1 MSLLIKGG
9 TVVTAEETYRAD
21 VYCAEGTIQAIG
33 ENLEAPGGAEMVDAG
48 EALVIPGG
56 IDPHTHMELP
66 FMGTVTADDF
76 MSGPSAALA
85 GGTTM
90 IIDFVIPSPEQSLL
104 EAYDTWMSN
113 AEKAPADYSFHV
125 AITWWSDQVREEM
138 GTLTRERGVNSFKHF
153 MAYKGAIMLDDE
165 VLLNSFDRCQ
175 ELGAMATVH
184 AENGELIDYL
194 QKKLFAMG
202 ITGPEG
208 HVQSRPP
215 EVEGEATQRVI
226 TVAGTVNA
234 PLYVV
239 HCSCKQSLAA
249 IATARANGQAVYGE
263 ALVQHL
269 VIDESTHYLP
279 DFTQAAAH
287 VMSPPFRSKE
297 HRDAIWGGLQSGTLQ
312 TTASDHCAFCA
323 PQKALGKDNFAM
335 MPNGCGG
342 IEDRMS
348 VLWDQGVKTGLLTP
362 NDFVRATSTAAAK
375 IFNVHP
381 RKGEIR
387 VGADADIAIWDPNA
401 TRTISASTH
410 HSNMDFNLYEGM
422 TVTGIS
428 RATISQGKQVWDG
441 KDLKVEKGVGR
452 YIPRPTYS
460 KVFDRVKTFAE
471 LNAPR
476 RVERAQAAE

>member
-1 MSLLIKGG
+1 MSLLIRGG

-21 VYCAEGTIQAIG
+21 VYCAEGVIQAIG
-33 ENLEAPGGAEMVDAG
+33 EDLEAPTGAEVVDAG

-104 EAYDTWMSN
+104 EAYDTWMAN

-165 VLLNSFDRCQ
+165 ALLNSFERCQ

-184 AENGELIDYL
+184 AENGEMIYHL
-194 QKKLFAMG
+194 QNKLLAMG

-226 TVAGTVNA
+226 TVAGVVNA

-249 IATARANGQAVYGE
+249 IARARANGQAVYGE
-263 ALVQHL
+263 ALAQHL

-279 DFTQAAAH
+279 DFTMAAAH
-287 VMSPPFRSKE
+287 VMSPPFRTKE
-297 HRDAIWGGLQSGTLQ
+297 HRDALWGGLQSGTLQ

-323 PQKALGKDNFAM
+323 PQKALGKDDFTL

-348 VLWDQGVKTGLLTP
+348 VLWDQGVKTDLLTA
-362 NDFVRATSTAAAK
+362 NDFVRVTSTATAK
-375 IFNVHP
+375 IFNIHP
-381 RKGEIR
+381 RKGSVS
-387 VGADADIAIWDPNA
+387 VGADADLTVWDPNA
-401 TRTISASTH
+401 SRTVSVKTH

-422 TVTGIS
+422 TLTGIA
-428 RATISQGKQVWDG
+428 RATISQGKQLWDG
-441 KDLKVEKGVGR
+441 KELKVEKGVGR

-460 KVFDRVKTFAE
+460 SVFERVKTFRE

-476 RVERAQAAE
+476 RVERARAAE

>member
-1 MSLLIKGG
+1 MSLLIKDG

-21 VYCAEGTIQAIG
+21 VYCAEGAIQAIG
-33 ENLEAPGGAEMVDAG
+33 ENLEAPTGAEVVDAG

-76 MSGPSAALA
+76 MSGPSSALA

-90 IIDFVIPSPEQSLL
+90 IIDFVIPNPEQSLL
-104 EAYDTWMSN
+104 EAYDFWMNN
-113 AEKAPADYSFHV
+113 AQKAPSDYSFHV
-125 AITWWSDQVREEM
+125 AITWWSDQVAKEM
-138 GTLTRERGVNSFKHF
+138 GVLTRERGVNSFKHF

-165 VLLNSFDRCQ
+165 ILLNSFDRCQ

-184 AENGELIDYL
+184 AENGEMIYHL
-194 QKKLFAMG
+194 QNKLLAMG

-215 EVEGEATQRVI
+215 EVEGEATNRVI
-226 TVAGTVNA
+226 TVAGVANA

-249 IATARANGQAVYGE
+249 IAQARANGQAVYGE
-263 ALVQHL
+263 CLVQHL

-323 PQKALGKDNFAM
+323 PQKALGRDNFTL

-348 VLWDQGVKTGLLTP
+348 VLWDQGVKTGKLTP

-375 IFNVHP
+375 IFNIHP
-381 RKGEIR
+381 RKGSVS
-387 VGADADIAIWDPNA
+387 VGADADLTVWDPNA
-401 TRTISASTH
+401 SRTISVKTH

-422 TVTGIS
+422 TVTGIA

-441 KDLKVEKGVGR
+441 KELKVEKGVGR

-460 KVFDRVKTFAE
+460 SVFDRVKTYRA

>member
-21 VYCAEGTIQAIG
+21 VYCAEGIIQAIG

-76 MSGPSAALA
+76 MTGPSAALA

-125 AITWWSDQVREEM
+125 AITWWSDQVKEEM
-138 GTLTRERGVNSFKHF
+138 GVLTRERGVNSFKHF

-184 AENGELIDYL
+184 AENGELIYHL
-194 QKKLFAMG
+194 QNKLMAMG

-215 EVEGEATQRVI
+215 AVEGEATQRVI
-226 TVAGTVNA
+226 AVAGAVNA

-239 HCSCKQSLAA
+239 HCSCKEALSA

-263 ALVQHL
+263 ALAQHL
-269 VIDESTHYLP
+269 VIDESTHYLE

-323 PQKALGKDNFAM
+323 PQKAIGKDDFRL

-342 IEDRMS
+342 TEDRMS
-348 VLWDQGVKTGLLTP
+348 VLWDQGVKTGKLTP
-362 NDFVRATSTAAAK
+362 NDFVRVTSTATAK
-375 IFNVHP
+375 IFNIHP

-401 TRTISASTH
+401 SRTVSAKTH

-422 TVTGIS
+422 TLTGIS

-441 KDLKVEKGVGR
+441 NELRVEKGVGR

-460 KVFDRVKTFAE
+460 SVFDRVKTYAD

-476 RVERAQAAE
+476 KVERA